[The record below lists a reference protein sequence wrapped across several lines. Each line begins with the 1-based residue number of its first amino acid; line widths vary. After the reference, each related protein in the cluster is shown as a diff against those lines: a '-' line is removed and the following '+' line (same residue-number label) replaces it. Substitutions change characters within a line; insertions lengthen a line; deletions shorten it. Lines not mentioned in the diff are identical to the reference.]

1 MHCMHVKYPQACEPG
16 PGARVIVVP
25 KQLVAPTYR
34 QNRDPVVR
42 RTAQSVCLDPEKI
55 VLEKLLIPILTT
67 THEQD
72 VELTAT
78 DPVTYTN

>member
-1 MHCMHVKYPQACEPG
+1 VH
-16 PGARVIVVP
+16 
-25 KQLVAPTYR
+25 
-34 QNRDPVVR
+34 

-55 VLEKLLIPILTT
+55 VLQKLLIPILTT

>member
-1 MHCMHVKYPQACEPG
+1 MHVKYPKACEPG
-16 PGARVIVVP
+16 SGAGVIVVP

-34 QNRDPVVR
+34 QNRYSVVH

-55 VLEKLLIPILTT
+55 VFQKLLVPILTT

>member
-1 MHCMHVKYPQACEPG
+1 VH
-16 PGARVIVVP
+16 
-25 KQLVAPTYR
+25 
-34 QNRDPVVR
+34 
-42 RTAQSVCLDPEKI
+42 RTAQSVGLDPEKI
-55 VLEKLLIPILTT
+55 VFQKLLVPILTT